1 MSSDRR
7 PVMIVEDHR
16 SIREGLSALLTAKG
30 FPVVAAASG
39 EEALQLLTDC
49 LPSVLLLD
57 LMLPGISGEE
67 LLATMRKDAR
77 FVDMPVV
84 VVSAAPVTLT
94 NVTAVVRKPPN
105 VDRLLETVSRLYGD
119 RAKVP
124 RDIV

>member
-67 LLATMRKDAR
+67 LLATMRKDVR